1 MSAKPNPLTRGKKQ
15 KALALLQRNQLTEAQ
30 PLLERVCH
38 IDPRD
43 AETWYLLGGIKHHQ
57 GHHEAAAICYER
69 AANLEPQNPDTH
81 YYLANALSEI
91 GRFGEATQHYLS
103 ALALRPN
110 FIEAH
115 CNLGAAFEQQKN
127 FAQATEHY
135 RLALRADP
143 SRIELHYNLGN
154 ALKALGQYAEAE
166 TSYRHVLEQRP
177 DHAKTNNNLGNMLAD
192 QGRFDEAIVCFQRV
206 LELCPNHADASNNL
220 GNVLADQ
227 GRFDEAIACLQ
238 QALTIHP
245 DHLDLNYNLGSLL
258 RDCGRIVEAI
268 SHYDLALARR
278 PDFVEAH
285 WNRALALLL
294 LGDFKRGWSDYEWKW
309 RREGKIRP
317 LPPSPWVG
325 INLAGRQVFLHAEQ
339 GLGDELFF
347 LRFADQLKRHEVD
360 RIIYR
365 PGKKIASLLSRVRGI
380 DRLAASEETPSTADT
395 VFSVGDLPR
404 LLRMERAEQIP
415 PPLALSP
422 LPEQLDILRKQLAAL
437 GPPPYMGVTW
447 RAGTKEESGR
457 RRTLYKEFPVPPLAR
472 LLGRFPATL
481 LILQRH
487 PKPGEVESFREA
499 LGRPVHDFSALND
512 DLEQMLALLAL
523 LDDYVGVSNTN
534 MHLRAGVGKTAR
546 VLVPAPP
553 EWRWMAE
560 GKESPWFPGF
570 SVYRQGYDGS
580 WEGAFDMLAADLKI
594 TYGI

>member
-1 MSAKPNPLTRGKKQ
+1 MSSKTNPLTRGKKQ
-15 KALALLQRNQLTEAQ
+15 KALALLQRNLPAEAV
-30 PLLERVCH
+30 PLLEQVCRT
-38 IDPRD
+38 DPRD
-43 AETWYLLGGIKHHQ
+43 AEAWHLLGGIKHHQ
-57 GHHEAAAICYER
+57 GHYESAVTCYER
-69 AANLEPQNPDTH
+69 AVYLEPQNPSAF
-81 YYLANALSEI
+81 YNLANALCEI
-91 GRFGEATQHYLS
+91 GRFDEAARHYLS
-103 ALALRPN
+103 ALTLHPN
-110 FIEAH
+110 YIEAH
-115 CNLGAAFEQQKN
+115 CNLGAVFERQKRY
-127 FAQATEHY
+127 AQAAEHY
-135 RLALRADP
+135 RLALQIDP

-154 ALKALGQYAEAE
+154 ALKALGHYAEAE
-166 TSYRHVLEQRP
+166 ASYRCVLQQRP
-177 DHAKTNNNLGNMLAD
+177 DHAITNNNLGNLLAD
-192 QGRFDEAIVCFQRV
+192 QGRFDEAIACFQHV
-206 LELCPNHADASNNL
+206 LKLHPNHADASNNL

-245 DHLDLNYNLGSLL
+245 DHPDLNYNLGSLL

-294 LGDFKRGWSDYEWKW
+294 VGDFKRGWSDYEWKW
-309 RREGKIRP
+309 RREGKTRP

-325 INLAGRQVFLHAEQ
+325 TNLAGRQVFLHAEQ

-347 LRFADQLKRHEVD
+347 LRFADQLKRHGAD

-365 PGKKIASLLSRVRGI
+365 PGKKIASLLSRARGV
-380 DRLAASEETPSTADT
+380 DRLAASEETPSTADM

-404 LLRMERAEQIP
+404 LLRMERVEQIP

-457 RRTLYKEFPVPPLAR
+457 RRTLYKECPIPPLAR
-472 LLGRFPATL
+472 LLGHFPATP

-487 PKPGEVESFREA
+487 PKPGEVESFQEA
-499 LGRPVHDFSALND
+499 LGRPIHDLSALND
-512 DLEQMLALLAL
+512 DLESMLALLAL
-523 LDDYVGVSNTN
+523 IDDYVGVSNTN

-570 SVYRQGYDGS
+570 TVYRQGYDGS
-580 WEGAFDMLAADLKI
+580 WEGAFDMLTADLQHA
-594 TYGI
+594 YGR